1 MKKAAYTALA
11 VLTLSACS
19 HNKNYQYDSSVAAR
33 MIASTLEEDAALL
46 KDSLR
51 SSAQMKLQVN
61 SLSQR
66 VYHSYIQGQTLLKA
80 FDHKLDAII
89 KKKFSSEDILSS
101 DVYADLLA
109 TRHIVDESEDK
120 LINYYLYYSKIFA
133 HPNSSVVEKENSKV
147 LIEEMNKF
155 LAGQIGDFEEIPDSL
170 KGMVL
175 TNIVAK
181 HTTLYHQLDQLA
193 KDDEFTQNDVDS
205 KIALSELK
213 NQILK
218 SKVDFNNILLQS
230 QKSHKDFDKNLKEVS
245 RDSKFNQLK
254 QEIHTLGDEIQVY
267 QESMRTPS
275 SEATIFPS
283 TTSSGNI
290 TGNGFPANT
299 WSITYDDGPGGATSP
314 TVLKNLQDRGVKATF
329 FQLAQQVIALPKIA
343 TSIKDAG
350 MDMASHS
357 YTHAQLTKVG
367 PVQLEKE
374 ITTAKKVNEEKL
386 GIKLKLFRL
395 PYGAGVSVPTI
406 REKIAAN
413 DMIHVFWNVDT
424 LDWQDKNPDSIV
436 DRSIKQMAALKKN
449 AGIVLFHDIH
459 PQSVIASAKLID
471 VMKTKGTKFCTV
483 QEVVDQINTG
493 AATCGDVK
501 P

>member
-1 MKKAAYTALA
+1 MKKATCTMLA
-11 VLTLSACS
+11 VLALSACS
-19 HNKNYQYDSSVAAR
+19 HQRNYKYDSSIASR
-33 MIASTLEEDAALL
+33 MIASSQEEDAALL

-61 SLSQR
+61 FLSQR
-66 VYHSYIQGQTLLKA
+66 VYHSYVQGQELLKA
-80 FDHKLDAII
+80 FDQKLDRIV
-89 KKKFSSEDILSS
+89 KNKFSSEDILTS
-101 DVYADLLA
+101 DIYADLLA
-109 TRHIVDESEDK
+109 TRHIIDESEEK
-120 LINYYLYYSKIFA
+120 LLNYYLFYSKVFS
-133 HPNSSVVEKENSKV
+133 HPNSSIVEKENSKV
-147 LIEEMNKF
+147 LIEEMDKF
-155 LAGQIGDFEEIPDSL
+155 LSGQIGEMEEVPDSL

-181 HTTLYHQLDQLA
+181 HTNLYNQLDQLS
-193 KDDEFTQNDVDS
+193 KDEDFTQNDVDS

-218 SKVDFNNILLQS
+218 SKVDFNNILLES
-230 QKSHKDFDKNLKEVS
+230 QKSKSDFDKNLKDVS
-245 RDSKFNQLK
+245 KDAKFNQLK

-329 FQLAQQVIALPKIA
+329 FQLAQQVVALPKLA

-374 ITTAKKVNEEKL
+374 ITTAKKVIEEKL

-413 DMIHVFWNVDT
+413 NMVHVFWNIDT

-436 DRSIKQMAALKKN
+436 ARSLKQIAALKKN

-471 VMKTKGTKFCTV
+471 AMKTKGTKFCTV
-483 QEVVDQINTG
+483 QEVVDQINSG
-493 AATCGDVK
+493 AATCGEVK